1 MGPPVPDAARRRR
14 ARWTEW
20 LRRYGPAELLA
31 VLTAITGYAVMR
43 TTGSEAVAAYG
54 AAIGDNLGYYGVL
67 LVREVRADAHAA
79 HACDAR
85 YGPSGLARTGRALA
99 LEFGPAEALD
109 ATVVRPALTA
119 LAVATAGLAGGVILA
134 KLAADLVFYVPVIAT
149 YELRRRAAL
158 QRAGAPDAP
167 RGPSRGEPA
176 PSQ

>member
-1 MGPPVPDAARRRR
+1 MGPPAPDAARRRR
-14 ARWTEW
+14 ARWMEW

-31 VLTAITGYAVMR
+31 VLTAIAGYAVMR
-43 TTGSEAVAAYG
+43 ATGSEAAAAYG
-54 AAIGDNLGYYGVL
+54 AAIGDNVGYYGVL
-67 LVREVRADAHAA
+67 LVREVRADARAPRA
-79 HACDAR
+79 RDAR
-85 YGPSGLARTGRALA
+85 YGPAGLARTGRALA

-158 QRAGAPDAP
+158 
-167 RGPSRGEPA
+167 
-176 PSQ
+176 